1 MIFVRFATPDASRHG
16 IRRAFAGFA
25 TLLVMICLTLAV
37 AVATVLP
44 APSAFAVQTGTMTN
58 EITDPQNLLGSNVST
73 VSDRIKQTEE
83 ETGVHVHLQYVESF
97 GADDKP
103 SQWAKQVLEA
113 TNPEPN
119 TVLLAVASGDGNLV
133 VAVSSNSDEWLRDE
147 KTVDELSRAATAPL
161 AKQDDQDWSGAA
173 IAMMDEIKQQKQ
185 TFTNSRTIRIGLIV
199 MGCVLV
205 LLVIV
210 IVTTVTLRRRRK
222 AKRGSASKA
231 RADKAKGK
239 AGKPEV
245 GKAETG
251 KSDDTSATPST
262 QSADQSADQSAGETT
277 MTDLLNAIER
287 EGKSG
292 DAKPMTRRQLRE
304 ARKSKKGFFKK

>member
-37 AVATVLP
+37 ALATVLP

-185 TFTNSRTIRIGLIV
+185 TSTNSRTIRIGLIV

-210 IVTTVTLRRRRK
+210 IATTVTLRRRRK
-222 AKRGSASKA
+222 ARRGSASKA
-231 RADKAKGK
+231 RADKAK
-239 AGKPEV
+239 ASKPEA

-262 QSADQSADQSAGETT
+262 QSAGQSAGETT
-277 MTDLLNAIER
+277 MTDLLNAIEQ

>member
-25 TLLVMICLTLAV
+25 TLLMMICLTLAL
-37 AVATVLP
+37 AVALAAALP

-97 GADDKP
+97 GSDDKP

-185 TFTNSRTIRIGLIV
+185 TSTNSRTIRIGLIV

-210 IVTTVTLRRRRK
+210 IVTTVTLRRRSK
-222 AKRGSASKA
+222 ARRGSASKS
-231 RADKAKGK
+231 KAKGK
-239 AGKPEV
+239 GGKPEAGKPEI
-245 GKAETG
+245 GKAGGTP
-251 KSDDTSATPST
+251 ATPSAQPT
-262 QSADQSADQSAGETT
+262 AQSADQTAGETT

-292 DAKPMTRRQLRE
+292 ESKPMTRRQMRE

>member
-37 AVATVLP
+37 ALATVLP

-97 GADDKP
+97 GSDDKP

-185 TFTNSRTIRIGLIV
+185 TSTNSRTIRIGLIV

-210 IVTTVTLRRRRK
+210 IVTTVTLRRRSK
-222 AKRGSASKA
+222 ARRGSASKA
-231 RADKAKGK
+231 KASKAK
-239 AGKPEV
+239 AGKTEA
-245 GKAETG
+245 GKTETG
-251 KSDDTSATPST
+251 KADDTSAMPS
-262 QSADQSADQSAGETT
+262 AQSAGQSAEQSAGKTT
-277 MTDLLNAIER
+277 MTDLLNAIEQ

>member
-25 TLLVMICLTLAV
+25 TLLMMICLTLAV
-37 AVATVLP
+37 ALAAALP

-185 TFTNSRTIRIGLIV
+185 TSTNSRTIRIGLIV

-210 IVTTVTLRRRRK
+210 IVTTVTLRRRNK
-222 AKRGSASKA
+222 ARRGSASKS
-231 RADKAKGK
+231 KAKGK
-239 AGKPEV
+239 AGKTEA
-245 GKAETG
+245 GKTETG
-251 KSDDTSATPST
+251 KAGDTPATSSAQPTG
-262 QSADQSADQSAGETT
+262 QSSEQTAGETT

-287 EGKSG
+287 EGRSG

>member
-1 MIFVRFATPDASRHG
+1 M
-16 IRRAFAGFA
+16 
-25 TLLVMICLTLAV
+25 MICLTLAV
-37 AVATVLP
+37 ALAAALP

-185 TFTNSRTIRIGLIV
+185 TSTNSRTIRIGLIV

-210 IVTTVTLRRRRK
+210 IVTTVTLRRRNK
-222 AKRGSASKA
+222 ARRGSASKS
-231 RADKAKGK
+231 KAKGK
-239 AGKPEV
+239 AGKTEA
-245 GKAETG
+245 GKTETG
-251 KSDDTSATPST
+251 KAGDTPATSSAQPTG
-262 QSADQSADQSAGETT
+262 QSSEQTAGETT

-287 EGKSG
+287 EGRSG

>member
-25 TLLVMICLTLAV
+25 TLLMMICLTLAV
-37 AVATVLP
+37 TLAVALAAVLP

-185 TFTNSRTIRIGLIV
+185 TSTNSRTIRIGLIV

-222 AKRGSASKA
+222 VRRGSASKA
-231 RADKAKGK
+231 RAGKAKDGK
-239 AGKPEV
+239 T
-245 GKAETG
+245 ETG
-251 KSDDTSATPST
+251 KADDTSATPST

-277 MTDLLNAIER
+277 MTDLLNAIEQ

>member
-37 AVATVLP
+37 ALATVLP

-97 GADDKP
+97 GSDDKP

-185 TFTNSRTIRIGLIV
+185 TSTNSRTITIGLIV
-199 MGCVLV
+199 MGCVHV
-205 LLVIV
+205 LLVSV
-210 IVTTVTLRRRRK
+210 IVTTVTLRRRIK
-222 AKRGSASKA
+222 ARRGSASKS
-231 RADKAKGK
+231 KAKGK
-239 AGKPEV
+239 AGKTEA
-245 GKAETG
+245 GKTETG
-251 KSDDTSATPST
+251 KAGDTPATSSAQPTG
-262 QSADQSADQSAGETT
+262 QSAEQTARETT
-277 MTDLLNAIER
+277 MTDLLKAIER
-287 EGKSG
+287 KGKS
-292 DAKPMTRRQLRE
+292 DESKPMTRRQLRE

>member
-25 TLLVMICLTLAV
+25 TLLMMICLTLAV
-37 AVATVLP
+37 TLAVALAAVLP

-185 TFTNSRTIRIGLIV
+185 TSTNSRTIRIGLIV

-222 AKRGSASKA
+222 VRRGSASKA
-231 RADKAKGK
+231 RAGKAKDGK
-239 AGKPEV
+239 T
-245 GKAETG
+245 ETG
-251 KSDDTSATPST
+251 KADDTSATPST
-262 QSADQSADQSAGETT
+262 QSAGQSAGETT
-277 MTDLLNAIER
+277 MTDLLNAIEQ